1 MAAMAVTHTAHAMKS
16 SSARFNARSTT
27 DTLRAHVALANPNG
41 ALAPDAAFTM
51 SALRMSV
58 LGMQRGLVR
67 PVRVAD
73 DPAEVEPVVVRN
85 FAPAFAGLVHCY
97 DIVEALAGRISQQV
111 RVLQFAI
118 AKPRIRPFG
127 LQRVDGNAGL
137 VRNSRQDI
145 CARNSDAEH
154 QEECRYD

>member
-1 MAAMAVTHTAHAMKS
+1 MVFKPTSCIKRGRVRGFTLAEYMVALSIGLIALAAVCSLWAYASKTCAVLLNYVDM
-16 SSARFNARSTT
+16 STT
-27 DTLRAHVALANPNG
+27 SKNAL
-41 ALAPDAAFTM
+41 D
-51 SALRMSV
+51 
-58 LGMQRGLVR
+58 
-67 PVRVAD
+67 
-73 DPAEVEPVVVRN
+73 
-85 FAPAFAGLVHCY
+85 
-97 DIVEALAGRISQQV
+97 RISQQV